1 MSRVTLMSLLGL
13 VAACKVGP
21 DYEEPKPD
29 LRPTYLEAGSEERTP
44 RPDAWWDQLDDPT
57 LRELIRAAVDANY
70 DVRIAAAA
78 YLAAAAILVV
88 PTIAV
93 AVPWLTELS
102 RLFSPS
108 QP

>member
-1 MSRVTLMSLLGL
+1 MLSAPTHLTGKRRTLVRVQRLMG
-13 VAACKVGP
+13 
-21 DYEEPKPD
+21 
-29 LRPTYLEAGSEERTP
+29 AG
-44 RPDAWWDQLDDPT
+44 A
-57 LRELIRAAVDANY
+57 

-78 YLAAAAILVV
+78 YLAASAILVV